1 MNKPKIKPFIFLA
14 IFFFIIGTI
23 FSIVAGKL
31 PSADRILENGG
42 EEVNA
47 IVLHIEDSENSS
59 STTVQISD
67 SNSFYDGDIVKV
79 NQYSS
84 SLYIGQNTTVYYDG
98 EELLLDAV
106 SSMPVIFATIGK
118 IIKWIGAFLLFIG
131 IFKFI
136 IFIAKVGFAGLV
148 VGSVANEV
156 HKQEQFNNQF
166 YGNSQGTTMNPY
178 NNQQYN
184 NYENQQYDQYGNP
197 YPQQYQ
203 QQAYHQNNSQYFETN
218 QQQQN
223 NNNNYY
229 NN

>member
-1 MNKPKIKPFIFLA
+1 MGEIH
-14 IFFFIIGTI
+14 
-23 FSIVAGKL
+23 
-31 PSADRILENGG
+31 NGG